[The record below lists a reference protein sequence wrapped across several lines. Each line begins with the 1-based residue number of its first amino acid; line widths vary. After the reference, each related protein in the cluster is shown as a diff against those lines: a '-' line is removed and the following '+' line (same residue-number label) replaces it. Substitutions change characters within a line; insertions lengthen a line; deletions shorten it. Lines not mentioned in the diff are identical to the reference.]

1 MQTRCAIL
9 LLAIACPLVFAKGGP
24 NPLAAKKPSGKSM
37 VVPKTA
43 LTNGVGWLKAHPEF
57 EKHADR
63 IAIKKTKRQPVNVK
77 ATKVSPHQTLSD
89 GNPAFT
95 LSPPAPFV
103 KREHNRQ
110 LDKVTPAKLK
120 HDFLI
125 ISEQRSGTAYLV
137 AMLNA
142 HPNITCEYELFK
154 HSMCLK
160 KDFHKCHEDKMDR
173 AYGYKGKDANRRKLF
188 GKSVGLKWMLN
199 QGLTEYRHNLLTYVK
214 KHTLRVL
221 FLWRKN
227 LLRQLISNLALKS
240 THVAHPTSRKDIRQ
254 VRKFKPKVPTKTI
267 IAQFDEILIQRNDV
281 ENWWAANYGEA
292 NVWTVSYEDILAD
305 QEAALRKIAM
315 FIGVPPYE
323 KAIGEEHMSE
333 HEFVQKIHVGMQ
345 IVDTI
350 SNPAEVIELLKS
362 NPKYKQFLFDGE
374 PDD

>member
-1 MQTRCAIL
+1 MQKRCAIL

-24 NPLAAKKPSGKSM
+24 KPLAVKKSSGMSM

-43 LTNGVGWLKAHPEF
+43 LTNGAGWLKAHPAF
-57 EKHADR
+57 GKHDDR
-63 IAIKKTKRQPVNVK
+63 VAIKKTKRQPVNVK
-77 ATKVSPHQTLSD
+77 ATIASPHQTLSD
-89 GNPAFT
+89 VNPAFT
-95 LSPPAPFV
+95 LSTPALFA
-103 KREHNRQ
+103 KRVHNGQ

-125 ISEQRSGTAYLV
+125 ISEQRSGTGYLV
-137 AMLNA
+137 ALLNA

-173 AYGYKGKDANRRKLF
+173 AYGYKGKDAAQKKACRESSGLQVDVKPRPDGVQAQPTGLCQEAHTP
-188 GKSVGLKWMLN
+188 SDVPLAQESAPPADQQVGL
-199 QGLTEYRHNLLTYVK
+199 G
-214 KHTLRVL
+214 KHACGTPDEQERYPAGPEV
-221 FLWRKN
+221 
-227 LLRQLISNLALKS
+227 QTKS
-240 THVAHPTSRKDIRQ
+240 AHQDDDT
-254 VRKFKPKVPTKTI
+254 
-267 IAQFDEILIQRNDV
+267 QFDEILIQRNDV

-292 NVWTVSYEDILAD
+292 NVWTVSYENILAD
-305 QEAALRKIAM
+305 QQGALRKIAK

-333 HEFVQKIHVGMQ
+333 HEFVQKIHVGMP

-362 NPKYKQFLFDGE
+362 NPKYKQFLLDGE